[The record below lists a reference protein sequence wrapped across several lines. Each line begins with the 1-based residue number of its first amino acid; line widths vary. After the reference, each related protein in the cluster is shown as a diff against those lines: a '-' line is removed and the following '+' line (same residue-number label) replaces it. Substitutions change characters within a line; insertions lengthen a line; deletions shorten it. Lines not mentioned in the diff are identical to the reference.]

1 MGKKNAIHKDGG
13 VGRVFM
19 GAGARN
25 RRYLHLNFMS
35 LQTV

>member
-19 GAGARN
+19 GAGAG
-25 RRYLHLNFMS
+25 FIQDPTIS
-35 LQTV
+35 VWV

>member
-19 GAGARN
+19 GAGARFKPATF
-25 RRYLHLNFMS
+25 RL
-35 LQTV
+35 